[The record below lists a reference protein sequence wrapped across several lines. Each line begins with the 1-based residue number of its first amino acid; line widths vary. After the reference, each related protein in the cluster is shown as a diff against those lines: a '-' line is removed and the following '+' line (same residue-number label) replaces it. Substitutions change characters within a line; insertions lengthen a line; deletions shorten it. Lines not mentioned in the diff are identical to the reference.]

1 MKCSFYVNSKQND
14 RVTLWI
20 SLIYDTIS
28 EATYWMYGKFSAAAF
43 SALLQ
48 DWFEH
53 PGSKSSLTIVKLRR
67 S

>member
-1 MKCSFYVNSKQND
+1 MTS
-14 RVTLWI
+14 RI

-28 EATYWMYGKFSAAAF
+28 DATYWMYGKFSAAF

-48 DWFEH
+48 YWYEN
-53 PGSKSSLTIVKLRR
+53 PGSKSNLTIVKLRR